1 MAGYNWFAGKSKNAV
16 ATERGET
23 VSNDR
28 WSAFSR
34 TCVYLAALAIIAS
47 FILHVYG
54 WIFGPGFTKEEGIG
68 QVDKLTYVQ
77 GEHKQEILKQINEA
91 KTDQEI
97 GKIVSQA
104 QKDNDEIRVRIAT
117 QRLQSPSS
125 ETPCDK

>member
-1 MAGYNWFAGKSKNAV
+1 M
-16 ATERGET
+16 T
-23 VSNDR
+23 NDR
-28 WSAFSR
+28 WSAFGR
-34 TCVYLAALAIIAS
+34 TCGYLAALAIIAS

-104 QKDNDEIRVRIAT
+104 QKDNDEIRVLVAAK
-117 QRLQSPSS
+117 RLQSHN
-125 ETPCDK
+125 CDNAENK